1 MASDALDKVFGLID
15 GYSDA
20 MIDFQTGMTAIPA
33 LGPDNDG
40 EGESKKA
47 EYIEKY
53 LEDFNSLRDEIRAI
67 KQWKEWN
74 RTGTRRELTPLDL
87 AQLSVVGDDYK
98 ILQNYLSPY
107 VHVFLRNL
115 FGEETVEDFVQ
126 VGRGNTDARVSDRGL
141 NKMILTKPDT
151 DADRTLGWCVADGI
165 L

>member
-53 LEDFNSLRDEIRAI
+53 VSFPKNGLITAGNHWGLRYR
-67 KQWKEWN
+67 
-74 RTGTRRELTPLDL
+74 
-87 AQLSVVGDDYK
+87 
-98 ILQNYLSPY
+98 
-107 VHVFLRNL
+107 
-115 FGEETVEDFVQ
+115 
-126 VGRGNTDARVSDRGL
+126 
-141 NKMILTKPDT
+141 
-151 DADRTLGWCVADGI
+151 
-165 L
+165 